1 MYKLEDAIM
10 KLDDIL
16 ENWKIDCEISKT
28 HLDESSRQ
36 TPMLHAKYLEMLM
49 KSKLMLKRL
58 EFQQKVLLR
67 QKWEWYN
74 GKMDQD
80 TIEKLGWKLDP
91 LNGLKVMKGD
101 MNLYYDSDPNIQE
114 SEERI
119 QYYKTI
125 IDTLTNIVDTLKW
138 RHQTLRNMI
147 DWRRFESGS

>member
-1 MYKLEDAIM
+1 
-10 KLDDIL
+10 
-16 ENWKIDCEISKT
+16 
-28 HLDESSRQ
+28 
-36 TPMLHAKYLEMLM
+36 M
-49 KSKLMLKRL
+49 KSKLMLKRM

-101 MNLYYDSDPNIQE
+101 MNLYYDSDPDIQE

-138 RHQTLRNMI
+138 RHQTVRNMI